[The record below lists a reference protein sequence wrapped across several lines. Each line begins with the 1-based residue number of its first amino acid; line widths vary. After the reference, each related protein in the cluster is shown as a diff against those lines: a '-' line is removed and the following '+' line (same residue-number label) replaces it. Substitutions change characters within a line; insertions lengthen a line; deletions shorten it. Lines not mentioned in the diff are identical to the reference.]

1 MAGVKR
7 HRKAGMLCHLD
18 DGVAM
23 SEEPDDDK
31 PLTLLEV
38 MGTVLWTAFGVSTR
52 ARRERDF
59 KRGKGWQFFIAGVI
73 YMALLL
79 TGLITLVNYLAH
91 H

>member
-1 MAGVKR
+1 MLWAVAR
-7 HRKAGMLCHLD
+7 ERGMPNTPDND
-18 DGVAM
+18 DT
-23 SEEPDDDK
+23 

-59 KRGKGWQFFIAGVI
+59 KRGKGWQFALAGVI
-73 YMALLL
+73 YMTLLL
-79 TGLITLVNYLAH
+79 SGLIALVNYLAH

>member
-1 MAGVKR
+1 MTGQ
-7 HRKAGMLCHLD
+7 
-18 DGVAM
+18 
-23 SEEPDDDK
+23 PDHEK
-31 PLTLLEV
+31 PLTFLEI

-79 TGLITLVNYLAH
+79 GGLITLVNYLAH
-91 H
+91 HR